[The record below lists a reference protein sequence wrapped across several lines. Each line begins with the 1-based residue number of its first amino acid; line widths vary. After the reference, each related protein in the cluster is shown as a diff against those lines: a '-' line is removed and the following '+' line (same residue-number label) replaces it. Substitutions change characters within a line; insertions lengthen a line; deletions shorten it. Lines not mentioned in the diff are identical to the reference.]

1 MTFLSVVVPVY
12 NEGER
17 LATSLAHISEYLRA
31 NIPDHEVVAVDDGS
45 TDDSVERMQTLEAS
59 VPRLRVVR
67 TFPNQGKG
75 NAVRQGFAEATGEWV
90 AIVDADLE
98 LPIEMLADF
107 FSVQRE
113 TGALVVTGSKRH
125 PRSVVEYPRLRAFLS
140 RGYGRLIRFLFHLP
154 VSDTQVGFKLLSRRA
169 ASAIS
174 PHLLVKRFA
183 FDVELLVLLNA
194 CGAKFAEAPVRLTFL
209 RPGAGRLRWNTV
221 ANIARETAGI
231 WFRMYITG
239 HYHDAIAPLA
249 ASRVAADALM
259 VSAGREGAESAP
271 SS

>member
-98 LPIEMLADF
+98 LPIFMLADF
-107 FSVQRE
+107 FSVQR
-113 TGALVVTGSKRH
+113 
-125 PRSVVEYPRLRAFLS
+125 
-140 RGYGRLIRFLFHLP
+140 
-154 VSDTQVGFKLLSRRA
+154 
-169 ASAIS
+169 
-174 PHLLVKRFA
+174 
-183 FDVELLVLLNA
+183 
-194 CGAKFAEAPVRLTFL
+194 
-209 RPGAGRLRWNTV
+209 
-221 ANIARETAGI
+221 
-231 WFRMYITG
+231 
-239 HYHDAIAPLA
+239 
-249 ASRVAADALM
+249 
-259 VSAGREGAESAP
+259 
-271 SS
+271 